1 MATYQPKKLSEY
13 PVNTSPSN
21 GDLVPSLVADGSGSW
36 VNRNIPYSS
45 LKGESGDPGPGLI
58 SGGSTNQA
66 LVKSS
71 NSDFSTKWQTI
82 DKTFVGLS
90 SVDNTSDTDKP
101 VSTAVAAAIDAAK
114 QALYPVGSIYTNA
127 TDSTNPAI
135 LLGFGTWVE
144 FAQGRVS
151 VGYDHADSD
160 FNTVAKQGGAKSHNH
175 KGFGDSDGFGTG
187 DLRATIGSASG
198 QPNTINFYALGA
210 INPNTGAG
218 IGNGTYSVAGTGYQ
232 SGIGYSHFTKVVG
245 YTAGQSSLQPYV
257 VVYMWQ
263 RTA

>member
-45 LKGESGDPGPGLI
+45 LKGEKGEPGAGLI

-71 NSDFSTKWQTI
+71 NSDFATKWQTI

-90 SVDNTSDTDKP
+90 SVDNTSDANKP
-101 VSTAVAAAIDAAK
+101 VSTAVQDAITAAVAQAK
-114 QALYPVGSIYTNA
+114 KDQYPVGSTYFNKTNP
-127 TDSTNPAI
+127 TNPAT
-135 LLGFGTWVE
+135 LLGFGTWARLEGVVLGGRSE
-144 FAQGRVS
+144 TGGSPFNVSAGTIIGADTHTLTEAQIPSHRHTIPTPYGII
-151 VGYDHADSD
+151 VGS
-160 FNTVAKQGGAKSHNH
+160 TGG
-175 KGFGDSDGFGTG
+175 
-187 DLRATIGSASG
+187 SG
-198 QPNTINFYALGA
+198 LA
-210 INPNTGAG
+210 
-218 IGNGTYSVAGTGYQ
+218 AGTGVGEDYAAKDTTYT
-232 SGIGYSHFTKVVG
+232 GGGGSHNNIQRTLVG
-245 YTAGQSSLQPYV
+245 YL
-257 VVYMWQ
+257 WE